1 MIIAVIPVGMM
12 QVSVDQIVDV
22 IAVRH
27 RLVPASRTVH
37 VPAVVS
43 AAAVL
48 GRAPVRIGGRYLDR
62 VLVHVIGVHMV
73 QMAVVEIVDVIAV
86 ANSGM
91 PA

>member
-37 VPAVVS
+37 VPAVVP
-43 AAAVL
+43 AAPVL
-48 GRAPVRIGGRYLDR
+48 RRAPVRIGGRYLDR
-62 VLVHVIGVHMV
+62 VLVHVILVHMV
-73 QMAVVEIVDVIAV
+73 EMAVVEIVDVIAV
-86 ANSGM
+86 ADSGM